1 MTLDDGKLPRYETEL
16 TIPFH
21 DIDMMQVAWHGHYV
35 RYLEIARCAL
45 LDALDYNY
53 PQMQASGFAWPVI
66 DLRLRY
72 AAPVLFAQR
81 IAIEARLSEW
91 ENRLKIDYTIRDA
104 HTRKRLT
111 RAWSVQVAVGIEDR
125 EMRLESPPFCG
136 NVCSPGRRP
145 INDARH

>member
-35 RYLEIARCAL
+35 RYLEIARCTL
-45 LDALDYNY
+45 LDALNYNY

-125 EMRLESPPFCG
+125 EMRLESPPVLLERLLAWQEA
-136 NVCSPGRRP
+136 NQ
-145 INDARH
+145 

>member
-104 HTRKRLT
+104 QTRKRLT

-125 EMRLESPPFCG
+125 EMRLESPPVLRERLLAWQEA
-136 NVCSPGRRP
+136 NQ
-145 INDARH
+145 

>member
-35 RYLEIARCAL
+35 RYLEIARCTL

-72 AAPVLFAQR
+72 AAPALFAQR

-125 EMRLESPPFCG
+125 EMRLESPPVLRERLLAWQEA
-136 NVCSPGRRP
+136 NQ
-145 INDARH
+145 

>member
-1 MTLDDGKLPRYETEL
+1 MTPDDGKLPRYETEL

-21 DIDMMQVAWHGHYV
+21 DIDMMEVAWHGHYV
-35 RYLEIARCAL
+35 RYLEIARCTL
-45 LDALDYNY
+45 LDAIDYNY
-53 PQMQASGFAWPVI
+53 PQMKASGFAWPVI

-111 RAWSVQVAVGIEDR
+111 RAWSVQVAVGVEDR
-125 EMRLESPPFCG
+125 EMRLESPPVLMERLLAWQEA
-136 NVCSPGRRP
+136 NQ
-145 INDARH
+145 